1 MSESPVRTECHA
13 IVLAGGASRRMGTRK
28 ERLDLNGEPN
38 LLRLCRLLR
47 QLADRVTVVTD
58 ARETYPFLPEDIAVV
73 RDRVPD
79 CGPVGGI
86 CTGMGV
92 SAAPL
97 QLVAGCDYPLVS
109 EQAWFHLLRQ
119 LEADPNADAVIPLAL
134 GREHPLCAVYR
145 AWTLPLWEAA
155 LAGGELRV
163 RRTVDRMNALF
174 RRMEGEEEAGYVN
187 MNEPEDYAAVKERL
201 S

>member
-1 MSESPVRTECHA
+1 MSESPLRTRCHA

-38 LLRLCRLLR
+38 LLRLCRLLHGM
-47 QLADRVTVVTD
+47 ADRVTVVTD
-58 ARETYPFLPEDIAVV
+58 ARETYSFLPEDIAVV

-79 CGPVGGI
+79 RGPVGGI

-92 SAAPL
+92 SDAPL

-109 EQAWFHLLRQ
+109 EQAWFRLLRQ
-119 LEADPNADAVIPLAL
+119 LEANPNADAVVPVAF
-134 GREHPLCAVYR
+134 GKEHPLCAVYR
-145 AWTLPLWEAA
+145 ARTLPLWEAA
-155 LAGGELRV
+155 LAAGELRV
-163 RRTVDRMNALF
+163 RRTVDRMSTVF
-174 RRMEGEEEAGYVN
+174 RRMEDEEEAEYVN